1 MIEIPVFGKTGQ
13 QTSSIQVDEEKLGGK
28 VHMKLLKQSVMM
40 YQANLRQGTA
50 SSKSRSEVAGSNR
63 KLFAQKH
70 TGNARMG
77 MNRTPSRRG
86 GGKAFGPKP
95 RDFGWQMPKKA
106 LRLATRSALLA
117 KFKDGEIKVV
127 ESLAADE
134 IKTKRTVE
142 LLHTLK
148 LDGSCLLVTAA
159 YNRNLLLSTRNIP
172 GAGVAVAADLNAYE
186 ILKHRWLV
194 IEKEALVRL
203 AGATS

>member
-1 MIEIPVFGKTGQ
+1 MIEIPVLNRTGEE
-13 QTSSIQVDEEKLGGK
+13 TSSIQVDEQKLGGK

-63 KLFAQKH
+63 KLYPQKH

-95 RDFGWQMPKKA
+95 RDFGWQMPRKA
-106 LRLATRSALLA
+106 RRLATRSALLA
-117 KFKDGEIKVV
+117 KFKDGEVKVL
-127 ESLAADE
+127 ETLAFDE

-142 LLHTLK
+142 LLKTLK
-148 LDGSCLLVTAA
+148 LEGSCLLVTAG
-159 YNRNLLLSTRNIP
+159 YNRNLLLSARNVP
-172 GAGVAVAADLNAYE
+172 GTSVAVASDLNAYE

-194 IEKEALVRL
+194 IEKEALERL
-203 AGATS
+203 AGAAS